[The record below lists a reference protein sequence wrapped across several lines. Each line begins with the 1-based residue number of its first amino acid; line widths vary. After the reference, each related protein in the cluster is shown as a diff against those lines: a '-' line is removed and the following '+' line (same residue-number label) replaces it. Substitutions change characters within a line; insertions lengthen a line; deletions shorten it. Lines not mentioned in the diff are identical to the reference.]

1 MWLSSPR
8 FCCPESFPN
17 RLPRPVMA
25 MLSKREQDPK
35 TAVHFRSDRVS
46 RVNGMYFFSTRENTL
61 EGPFFTKEDAA
72 RETDA
77 YIRRMQAL
85 SLTSSEPPESLN
97 G

>member
-1 MWLSSPR
+1 
-8 FCCPESFPN
+8 
-17 RLPRPVMA
+17 
-25 MLSKREQDPK
+25 MLSKREQDPQ